1 MKIDPSAFSNVQ
13 QAVQQVSSDIKGNP
27 QDATRNSLL
36 GELKAEMSA
45 LKAEMAATKSAIVG
59 KLGEVVG
66 AIHAIKINV
75 NVPAAPSGD
84 AIANKIAAS
93 LQKG

>member
-1 MKIDPSAFSNVQ
+1 
-13 QAVQQVSSDIKGNP
+13 
-27 QDATRNSLL
+27 
-36 GELKAEMSA
+36 MSA
-45 LKAEMAATKSAIVG
+45 LKAEMSATKSAIVG
-59 KLGEVVG
+59 KLGEVVS

-84 AIANKIAAS
+84 DIANRIAAS